1 MHLRGNLQ
9 ELPLPGQSRLE
20 SANGFNLHEMEKDER
35 LLHNRK
41 IPNADRREVRE
52 RGRSL
57 NRDMGQQELL
67 YVDLNS
73 CDLGLLRS
81 LLGLE
86 LGRPKALAY
95 EQELTPFA
103 ITELDLVLV

>member
-1 MHLRGNLQ
+1 MHLRGYLQ

-35 LLHNRK
+35 LRHNRK

-57 NRDMGQQELL
+57 NGEMGQQELL
-67 YVDLNS
+67 YVDVSNGNP
-73 CDLGLLRS
+73 GLLRS

-86 LGRPKALAY
+86 IGRPKAIAY

-103 ITELDLVLV
+103 ITELELDLV